1 MEIHKMSN
9 RQSINAL
16 LKLAVIADNSAALA
30 KADNAALKSAT
41 EQAYSDIAADILG
54 TMATGCTYT
63 DAARIARDSLD
74 VQCNDVIFAAIQA
87 NEVAFGDLG
96 KLIRKADKLAS
107 RLMACAYAVIMEA
120 PSGKINKLEAY
131 AAHLRRGYPLCRV
144 SHMGLSPRLADTPDV
159 TRSNAEKID
168 PNESRIAALL
178 AANEALA
185 MELEAAKAA
194 LQAVVHGGEI
204 IGNMG
209 QRTGKQRSK
218 IIA

>member
-1 MEIHKMSN
+1 MSN

-41 EQAYSDIAADILG
+41 EQAYTDIADDILG
-54 TMATGCTYT
+54 TMVTGATYT
-63 DAARIARDSLD
+63 DAARIARDTLD
-74 VQCNDVIFAAIQA
+74 EQCNDVIFAALQA
-87 NEVAFGDLG
+87 NEIAFGDLG

-107 RLMACAYAVIMEA
+107 RLMACAYTVVMGA
-120 PSGKINKLEAY
+120 PDGKINKLETF
-131 AAHLRRGYPLCRV
+131 AAHMRRGYPLCRV
-144 SHMGLSPRLADTPDV
+144 SHMGLPSRLADSPDV
-159 TRSNAEKID
+159 TRNSSEKVD
-168 PNESRIAALL
+168 PNEARIAALL
-178 AANEALA
+178 AANEAMA

-209 QRTGKQRSK
+209 QKKGRQRSK
-218 IIA
+218 VA

>member
-1 MEIHKMSN
+1 MSN

-41 EQAYSDIAADILG
+41 EQAYTDIAADIVE
-54 TMATGCTYT
+54 TMVTGATYT
-63 DAARIARDSLD
+63 DAARIARNTLD
-74 VQCNDVIFAAIQA
+74 EQCNDVIFAALQA
-87 NEVAFGDLG
+87 NEIAFGDLG

-107 RLMACAYAVIMEA
+107 RLMACAYTVVMGA
-120 PSGKINKLEAY
+120 PDGKINKLETF
-131 AAHLRRGYPLCRV
+131 AAHMRRGYPLCRV
-144 SHMGLSPRLADTPDV
+144 SHMGLTARLSDSPDV
-159 TRSNAEKID
+159 TRNSSEKVD
-168 PNESRIAALL
+168 PNEARIAALL

-209 QRTGKQRSK
+209 QKKGKQRSK
-218 IIA
+218 VA

>member
-1 MEIHKMSN
+1 MSN

-41 EQAYSDIAADILG
+41 EQAYTDIAADIVE
-54 TMATGCTYT
+54 TMVTGATYT
-63 DAARIARDSLD
+63 DAARIARDTLD
-74 VQCNDVIFAAIQA
+74 EQCNDVIFAALQA
-87 NEVAFGDLG
+87 NEIAFGDLG

-107 RLMACAYAVIMEA
+107 RLMACAYTVVMEA
-120 PSGKINKLEAY
+120 PDGKINKLEAF
-131 AAHLRRGYPLCRV
+131 AAHMRRGYPLCRV
-144 SHMGLSPRLADTPDV
+144 SHMGLPARLADSPDV
-159 TRSNAEKID
+159 TRAAVKVD
-168 PNESRIAALL
+168 PNEARIAALL
-178 AANEALA
+178 AANEAMA

-209 QRTGKQRSK
+209 QKKGRQRSK
-218 IIA
+218 VA

>member
-1 MEIHKMSN
+1 MSN

-41 EQAYSDIAADILG
+41 EQAYTDIASDIMETMTTGSTYADS
-54 TMATGCTYT
+54 
-63 DAARIARDSLD
+63 ARIARDTLD
-74 VQCNDVIFAAIQA
+74 AQCNDVIFNAIQN
-87 NEVAFGDLG
+87 NEVAFNNLG

-131 AAHLRRGYPLCRV
+131 AAHLRRGYQLCRV
-144 SHMGLSPRLADTPDV
+144 SHMGLTARLADSPDV
-159 TRSNAEKID
+159 TRGNAAKVD
-168 PNESRIAALL
+168 PNEERIAALL

-185 MELEAAKAA
+185 MELEAAKSA

-209 QRTGKQRSK
+209 QKKGRQRSK

>member
-1 MEIHKMSN
+1 MSN

-30 KADNAALKSAT
+30 KSDNAALKNAT
-41 EQAYSDIAADILG
+41 EQAYTDIAGDIIE
-54 TMATGCTYT
+54 TMATGSTYA
-63 DAARIARDSLD
+63 DAARIARDTLD
-74 VQCNDVIFAAIQA
+74 AQCNDVIFNAIQN

-107 RLMACAYAVIMEA
+107 RLMACAYAVVMGA
-120 PSGKINKLEAY
+120 PDGKINKLEAF
-131 AAHLRRGYPLCRV
+131 AAHMRKGYPLCRV
-144 SHMGLSPRLADTPDV
+144 SHMGLPSRLADSPDV
-159 TRSNAEKID
+159 TRNNTVNAD
-168 PNESRIAALL
+168 PNEARIAALL

-204 IGNMG
+204 IGNMS

>member
-1 MEIHKMSN
+1 MSN

-16 LKLAVIADNSAALA
+16 LKLAVIADNSAAIA
-30 KADNAALKSAT
+30 KADSAALKSAT
-41 EQAYSDIAADILG
+41 EQAYSDIAADILE

-107 RLMACAYAVIMEA
+107 RLMACAYTIVMGA
-120 PSGKINKLEAY
+120 PDGKINKLETF
-131 AAHLRRGYPLCRV
+131 AAHMRRGYPLCRV
-144 SHMGLSPRLADTPDV
+144 SHMGLPSRLADSPDV
-159 TRSNAEKID
+159 TRNSSEKVD
-168 PNESRIAALL
+168 PNEERIAALL

-204 IGNMG
+204 IGNMDQKKG
-209 QRTGKQRSK
+209 RQRSK
-218 IIA
+218 VA